1 MYIIAPLK
9 RPLPLVLCT
18 TIVAAFQARPA
29 AAVAVSQDV
38 PVPSGTA
45 AVARALGLD
54 TVPDRGRFVAEL
66 TRLVDD
72 LQPQKRIVFENT
84 LQGLRARP
92 SAELVPLPLNADL
105 WSDAV
110 FRRRVAPADL
120 LFAILVDRRAALVC
134 HALAALDDDTLS
146 YLAAHPALLTN
157 LYEHN
162 APAFGVFS
170 SHLRVRGGRVIPPGG
185 AAAVPLWEAVVGEMV
200 SQPDRFIPALFTPGE
215 GRIAYLYDSVALLD
229 PDRVAFALGLWMKD
243 AGARLERM
251 TALAAAW
258 SVSFRDW
265 RVRSQPYARQPSD
278 AASAIARVRVDRGG
292 TPAWPRSRAFW
303 LHVFTGSDPPDHRRA
318 AEDVPVD
325 AAWVVDTAVLIDVRQ
340 RADRLDQLAFGQRV
354 FATTPPADLR
364 EAAAALRALPR
375 YRMLMWTLER
385 MGVRAPRL
393 YAAAGR
399 QAGRLSS
406 LDGGRAFLAIAQFQ
420 GALALLCRMR
430 MVGTIDAAG
439 AERLVTELIAVPLN
453 DDGRYDGGLVR
464 WLRLAL
470 APAIPDGASFEASL
484 IAALAGPPP
493 AAPQTVR
500 WEGEDYRF
508 DLAAAERR
516 RLEQVRE
523 KQESLSIDLAVAL
536 EEAAQA
542 IGAPSAPVQNVQ
554 NVQNVRRAVARVKNA
569 LPASPGYGDTRTLP
583 PGVEPRPDVRAAI
596 RKSIED
602 LDRITAQ
609 DLKRAGRVGAG
620 LAGLADEVGAQS
632 LVSLAYALDI
642 GEPDGS
648 ALLAGDVSHRHDFGF
663 GVPDAEVRARAA
675 WALPRQDVA
684 PGQAWHVD
692 GALLG
697 LDVGLATL
705 GTRRLSTGF
714 MPAAPTL
721 TSNARETFIVS
732 TALMN
737 PFALDD
743 RTRDAI
749 ASAIDS
755 GRRRIRS
762 LIDQP
767 EAFEATAESI
777 GMDGWRRRAARWTMP
792 HEPQGFEPLFSL
804 AELVMLGDSTGTID
818 LRPWGMSAI
827 ASSGCLCTEMMP
839 AYRWQAV
846 AGRPQIGVMAAAVSD
861 LKLRVARTLEAL
873 ALPAGLAKYVLSAAV
888 QDFVDEVRPNDAD
901 DWMTMVR
908 AAQAIA
914 AERIEDYIAAAT
926 SSGPLVPLSS
936 R

>member
-1 MYIIAPLK
+1 M
-9 RPLPLVLCT
+9 
-18 TIVAAFQARPA
+18 
-29 AAVAVSQDV
+29 

-72 LQPQKRIVFENT
+72 LQSQKRVVVESA
-84 LQGLRARP
+84 LRPLRARP
-92 SAELVPLPLNADL
+92 SPELVPLPLNAEV

-120 LFAILVDRRAALVC
+120 LFAILADRRAAQIC
-134 HALAALDDDTLS
+134 HALAALDDDTLE
-146 YLAAHPALLTN
+146 YLATHPALLGG
-157 LYEHN
+157 LYERN
-162 APAFGVFS
+162 APAFAVFS
-170 SHLRVRGGRVIPPGG
+170 NHLHIRGGRVMPPGG

-215 GRIAYLYDSVALLD
+215 GRMAYLYDAVALLD
-229 PDRVAFALGLWMKD
+229 PDRMAFALGLWMKD
-243 AGARLERM
+243 PGARIERM
-251 TALAAAW
+251 TALATAW

-265 RVRSQPYARQPSD
+265 RVRSQPYARQPID

-303 LHVFTGSDPPDHRRA
+303 LHVFTGSDPPPDHRRA

-325 AAWVVDTAVLIDVRQ
+325 AAWVIDTAVLNDVRQ

-354 FATTPPADLR
+354 FATTPPADLP

-375 YRMLMWTLER
+375 YRMLMWTLDR
-385 MGVRAPRL
+385 MGIRAPL
-393 YAAAGR
+393 VYAAAGR
-399 QAGRLSS
+399 QAVRLSS
-406 LDGGRAFLAIAQFQ
+406 LDSGRAFLALAQFQ

-430 MVGTIDAAG
+430 LVGTIDTAG
-439 AERLVTELIAVPLN
+439 AERLVTELMAAPLN

-470 APAIPDGASFEASL
+470 APAIPEGASFEASL
-484 IAALAGPPP
+484 VAALAGPAP
-493 AAPQTVR
+493 AVPQTVR

-523 KQESLSIDLAVAL
+523 KQDSLSIDLAVAL
-536 EEAAQA
+536 DEAAQA
-542 IGAPSAPVQNVQ
+542 VGAPSAQVQNVQ
-554 NVQNVRRAVARVKNA
+554 RALARVKGA

-583 PGVEPRPDVRAAI
+583 PGVEPRPDVRTAV
-596 RKSIED
+596 RKSIEE

-609 DLKRAGRVGAG
+609 DLKRAGRIGAG

-663 GVPDAEVRARAA
+663 GVADAEVRLRAA
-675 WALPRQDVA
+675 WTLPRQDVA
-684 PGQAWHVD
+684 PGLAWHVD

-705 GTRRLSTGF
+705 GTRRLSAGF
-714 MPAAPTL
+714 MLAAPTL
-721 TSNARETFIVS
+721 PTNERETFIVS
-732 TALMN
+732 AALMN

-749 ASAIDS
+749 AAAMDG
-755 GRRRIRS
+755 GRRRMKS

-777 GMDGWRRRAARWTMP
+777 GMDGWRRRAARWTMA
-792 HEPQGFEPLFSL
+792 HEPQGFESLFSL
-804 AELVMLGDSTGTID
+804 TELVMLGDSAGSID
-818 LRPWGMSAI
+818 LRHWGMSAI
-827 ASSGCLCTEMMP
+827 ASSGCVCTEMTP
-839 AYRWQAV
+839 AHRWPAL
-846 AGRPQIGVMAAAVSD
+846 AGRPQMGVMATAVSD
-861 LKLRVARTLEAL
+861 LKLRVARMLYEL

-901 DWMTMVR
+901 DWLTMVR
-908 AAQAIA
+908 AGQNVGR
-914 AERIEDYIAAAT
+914 ERVEDYVAGAVVE
-926 SSGPLVPLSS
+926 GPLVPLNS